1 MTRFGGQNNN
11 SAGGGG
17 GGGATVSFP
26 VEEIIEPR
34 CSICKSRFRRTMDQL
49 LVMGVP
55 FSEIS
60 RQFETEGVTRR
71 ALSNHKRKHL
81 SVEQAAIRQV
91 IEERARQIGED
102 VDNTRKH
109 LLTRKGYM
117 EVAMMK
123 SYQAI
128 LDGTLTPEPRDIVQM
143 IALMEKMEKDTS
155 ASQVDEM
162 MREFNA
168 FTQAVKEVVPADLYD
183 RVLYN
188 FKKILEQ
195 ERVLVDA
202 FLDNP
207 QIVQTLPTSKPLD
220 LTVEEEEENTEEEDQ

>member
-1 MTRFGGQNNN
+1 MARFGSQQGSGGSNN
-11 SAGGGG
+11 
-17 GGGATVSFP
+17 GGGAVVTYP
-26 VEEIIEPR
+26 VEEIVEPR

-60 RQFETEGVTRR
+60 RQFESEGITRR

-91 IEERARQIGED
+91 IEEKARQIGED
-102 VDNTRKH
+102 VDNTKRS

-123 SYQAI
+123 SYQGI
-128 LDGTLTPEPRDIVQM
+128 LDGTIIPEPRDVVHM
-143 IALMEKMEKDTS
+143 ISLMEKMEKDSS
-155 ASQVDEM
+155 AAQVDEM
-162 MREFNA
+162 MRDFNA
-168 FTQAVKEVVPADLYD
+168 FTQAVKEVVGQDKYDLILN
-183 RVLYN
+183 R
-188 FKKILEQ
+188 FKSILEQ
-195 ERVLVDA
+195 ERIIVDA

-207 QIVQTLPTSKPLD
+207 KVIDTLPSSQQID
-220 LTVEEEEENTEEEDQ
+220 LEISEEE

>member
-11 SAGGGG
+11 NSGNGSGGGTI
-17 GGGATVSFP
+17 ALP
-26 VEEIIEPR
+26 VEEIVEPR
-34 CSICKSRFRRTMDQL
+34 CHICKSRFRRTMDQL

-55 FSEIS
+55 FAEIS

-207 QIVQTLPTSKPLD
+207 QIMQTLPTSAPIELNI
-220 LTVEEEEENTEEEDQ
+220 EEEEEEDAEDDSL